1 MTLDVPVHSWCSQ
14 LFFNFVTEYT
24 MSLSPVTKAKL
35 RRELVNVEMDI
46 SYLQRDLQARYE
58 AEKIMDEIRELE
70 NNRQMIL
77 NELMSK

>member
-1 MTLDVPVHSWCSQ
+1 
-14 LFFNFVTEYT
+14 

>member
-1 MTLDVPVHSWCSQ
+1 MFQCIAGVPSS
-14 LFFNFVTEYT
+14 FFNFVTEYT